1 MVQKKKPDPV
11 DVCVIGAGAAGAVV
25 AKKLGE
31 AGFRVVVLE
40 AGPRFNPARDYPT
53 RQHDFEVAGPALF
66 KPKDP
71 RRDLYTW
78 GGAQWFHFSRI
89 KGVGG
94 STLVYTGISRRFHVS
109 DFRVRSIDGVADDW
123 PITYEDLAPYYDE
136 VERELGVAGQAGAP
150 GEAPRGPYPLPP
162 FGFNCAS
169 KTIQRGAQKL
179 GWVLW
184 PSPLA
189 INSVPYDGR
198 PACVRCGAT
207 TVTGCPIGAKGTA
220 DVTYI
225 RKAEATGRVEVRPLC
240 TAREITVDAQGRAR
254 SVIYFDPDGEEQEQ
268 VARLVVLAA
277 NAVESPR
284 LLLLSKSSL
293 FPQGLANSSGLVGKY
308 FTEHL
313 AVFTNAVFE
322 QRIDPWRGPHAGGMI
337 EHFYETRP
345 EHDFVRGWTFEVNNG
360 WFWPYSTARKIPG
373 WGQPH
378 KDAMRRLFGR
388 MVSIATV
395 GEQLPN
401 INNTVTLDP
410 KVVDNYG
417 VPVPRITNTLGDNDR
432 AMIKAIKARV
442 VELLEAAGAVEIGEP
457 THKPGGS
464 SHYLGTCRMGD
475 DPQSSVVN
483 RWCQSHDVPNL
494 FVVDSSCFVT
504 GGAANPCLTIQALA
518 ARSADYMIEQA
529 KRGEL

>member
-1 MVQKKKPDPV
+1 MEVTS
-11 DVCVIGAGAAGAVV
+11 AV
-25 AKKLGE
+25 
-31 AGFRVVVLE
+31 
-40 AGPRFNPARDYPT
+40 P
-53 RQHDFEVAGPALF
+53 
-66 KPKDP
+66 
-71 RRDLYTW
+71 
-78 GGAQWFHFSRI
+78 
-89 KGVGG
+89 
-94 STLVYTGISRRFHVS
+94 
-109 DFRVRSIDGVADDW
+109 
-123 PITYEDLAPYYDE
+123 
-136 VERELGVAGQAGAP
+136 
-150 GEAPRGPYPLPP
+150 
-162 FGFNCAS
+162 
-169 KTIQRGAQKL
+169 
-179 GWVLW
+179 
-184 PSPLA
+184 
-189 INSVPYDGR
+189 
-198 PACVRCGAT
+198 
-207 TVTGCPIGAKGTA
+207 
-220 DVTYI
+220 YI

-254 SVIYFDPDGEEQEQ
+254 SVIYFDSDGEEQEQ
-268 VARLVVLAA
+268 EARLIVLAA

-313 AVFTNAVFE
+313 AVFTDAVFE

-337 EHFYETRP
+337 EHFYETHP

-360 WFWPYSTARKIPG
+360 YFWPYSTARRIPG
-373 WGQPH
+373 WGQAH
-378 KDAMRRLFGR
+378 KDAMRRLFGH

-395 GEQLPN
+395 GEQLPDV
-401 INNTVTLDP
+401 NNTVTLDP

-417 VPVPRITNTLGDNDR
+417 LPVPHIVNRPGDNDR
-432 AMIKAIKARV
+432 AMLKAIKARV

-457 THKPGGS
+457 TYRPGGS

-475 DPQSSVVN
+475 DPRTSVLN

-504 GGAANPCLTIQALA
+504 GGAANPCLTIQAIA